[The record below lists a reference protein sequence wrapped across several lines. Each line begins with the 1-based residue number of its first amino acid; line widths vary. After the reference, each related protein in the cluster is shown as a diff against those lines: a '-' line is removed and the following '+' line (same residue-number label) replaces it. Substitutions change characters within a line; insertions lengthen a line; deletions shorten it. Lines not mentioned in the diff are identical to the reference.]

1 MKKEQKEKILK
12 LYEDYLKEYRQY
24 TNILFDHK
32 AEGIKYKLDAIREV
46 MDIIEIEY
54 KHIIKKTSIY

>member
-24 TNILFDHK
+24 TNILFDHR

-54 KHIIKKTSIY
+54 K